1 MLDTF
6 TQIFLAYTSERL
18 AVWDLVQKARHCV
31 RSPSTACPV
40 SKISSEGCL
49 FAQVTAP
56 WREGAAWLCSHWP
69 QLKAARQTLLQVH
82 EVSAPEC
89 VCRVSVSE
97 ISFLIRKLYEANL
110 TAEQIQQ
117 LSIFL
122 CKVQPP
128 TCC

>member
-6 TQIFLAYTSERL
+6 TQIFPAYTSERQ
-18 AVWDLVQKARHCV
+18 AVWELVQKASHSF

-40 SKISSEGCL
+40 SKISSECCL
-49 FAQVTAP
+49 FAQATAP
-56 WREGAAWLCSHWP
+56 WIEGATSLCSHQP
-69 QLKAARQTLLQVH
+69 RLKAAQQTLLQVH
-82 EVSAPEC
+82 EVSALEC
-89 VCRVSVSE
+89 ICHVSVSE
-97 ISFLIRKLYEANL
+97 ISFLTRKLCEANL

-122 CKVQPP
+122 CKLQPP